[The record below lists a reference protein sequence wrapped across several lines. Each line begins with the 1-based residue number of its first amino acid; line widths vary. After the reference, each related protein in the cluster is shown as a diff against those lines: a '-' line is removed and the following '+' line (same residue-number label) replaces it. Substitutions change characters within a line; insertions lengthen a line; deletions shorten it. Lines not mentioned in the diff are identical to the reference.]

1 MCYILYSRIANNEC
15 VMNLKPQDLLFLLKL
30 VSIKGAPW
38 TFNELAIELGMS
50 PSEVHAAAKRAIM
63 ARLAIKDEASTRPN
77 IRNLTEFLLHG
88 VQYAFFPERGG
99 MSRGLPTAHAAPPL
113 IQSVSGG
120 SEPPPVWPDATGD
133 VRGESFVPLYKS
145 VPVAARKDSKLYELL
160 ALVDA
165 IRGGRARERELA
177 KQQIQKELEQY
188 NAAS

>member
-1 MCYILYSRIANNEC
+1 
-15 VMNLKPQDLLFLLKL
+15 MNLKPQDLLFLLKL